1 MYQGIG
7 FFGQWVLRW
16 EGASGGPMVVT
27 SLINQLLIGAPTHN
41 HVFASVSYAIIKLEL
56 HRVETETVS
65 ILPCTGL
72 KCAGR

>member
-41 HVFASVSYAIIKLEL
+41 HVFASVS
-56 HRVETETVS
+56 
-65 ILPCTGL
+65 
-72 KCAGR
+72 